1 MDSNEGT
8 NDNEAQGNEEMNMNE
23 DMIIGENI
31 EGVSSPP
38 VAYGTRSRK
47 RKQWDL
53 VPQQLK
59 RLREE
64 VVNVA
69 TYFSS

>member
-1 MDSNEGT
+1 MKKEV
-8 NDNEAQGNEEMNMNE
+8 QGNEEMNMDDMLIDE
-23 DMIIGENI
+23 DVVD
-31 EGVSSPP
+31 VSNPP

-53 VPQQLK
+53 VPQQQK